1 VGHTLIELNKLESH
15 LWEAANILRGPV
27 DAADFKTYIFPML
40 FFERISDVYDEEMAN
55 ALKDSEGDMEFAL
68 FPENHRFQT
77 PLSATEVR

>member
-1 VGHTLIELNKLESH
+1 MIELNKLESH
-15 LWEAANILRGPV
+15 LWKAANILRGLV

-68 FPENHRFQT
+68 FPENHCFQI
-77 PLSATEVR
+77 PPECH